1 MEPLTGAS
9 SSSFKQLYSTT
20 TPDDDDEDDDD
31 NIWFGDNYDGVYGYD
46 NDNAE
51 DGDAFNRCNVHH
63 QRSSNSCAAA
73 P

>member
-20 TPDDDDEDDDD
+20 TPDDDDDDDD
-31 NIWFGDNYDGVYGYD
+31 DVSTWFGDNYDSVYGGD
-46 NDNAE
+46 NDFAE

-63 QRSSNSCAAA
+63 Q
-73 P
+73 